1 MKLANGI
8 QLSDGRILDDVVME
22 LDKAKGMN
30 GESIDLS
37 DYTKKEEL
45 TAEVEKIEAEI
56 KDISDKVNEIV
67 IPNLSIYAKTED
79 IEKEITD
86 LKSSIPSIDGLA
98 KSADLG
104 TLQTTITQL
113 IADLQAGKYNVNVT
127 STTSNTTDTS
137 K

>member
-37 DYTKKEEL
+37 DYTKKEDL

-113 IADLQAGKYNVNVT
+113 IADLQAGKYNVNTV
-127 STTSNTTDTS
+127 SENATT
-137 K
+137 